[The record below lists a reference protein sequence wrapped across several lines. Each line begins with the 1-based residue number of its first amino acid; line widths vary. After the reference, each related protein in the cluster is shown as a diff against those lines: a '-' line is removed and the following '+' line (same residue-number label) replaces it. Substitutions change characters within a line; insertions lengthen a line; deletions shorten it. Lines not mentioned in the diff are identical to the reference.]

1 MTVPQKHL
9 EVERNEKNPSLKF
22 LCSPTIP
29 GPSRMTYFGCCPPPC
44 PTVSGT
50 YSYPGSLP
58 SSCSVVTPYHSP
70 LGTFSWTS
78 SESQAA
84 LPYLVK
90 PRLFREASQ
99 RQSRGG
105 EGRRGYFQFSPG
117 SIWEWGDSG
126 ACRLHS
132 APAHSLSQPHV
143 TLSGAYYVAGK
154 VYSSFILANSHI
166 VL

>member
-1 MTVPQKHL
+1 MTVCHRSTWK
-9 EVERNEKNPSLKF
+9 EKGMRRTLPE
-22 LCSPTIP
+22 IP
-29 GPSRMTYFGCCPPPC
+29 LFSHHPRAIQDDLFWMLPPC
-44 PTVSGT
+44 PIVSGT

-70 LGTFSWTS
+70 LGTFAWTC

-90 PRLFREASQ
+90 PQLFREASQ
-99 RQSRGG
+99 RQSQGG

-117 SIWEWGDSG
+117 SIREWGDSG

-132 APAHSLSQPHV
+132 VPAHSLSQPHV